1 MAIRGPRVLHGL
13 FYGLDLSNPDD
24 EIRAVVRR
32 RLIRGVEIAAE
43 LGGNRIAVH
52 SPFTLWGR
60 RNDLNCTGYRDA
72 LRGERPQA
80 RPARKRC
87 PAGGGGDRLLTGPD
101 RPTRPPGALP
111 RTPEYFWNSEAARQ
125 GGAVQTPTS
134 LPRCLPRDFIVPEIL
149 RGPGQRPGGRGRA
162 RGQDR
167 GGA

>member
-80 RPARKRC
+80 CLPAS
-87 PAGGGGDRLLTGPD
+87 AARL
-101 RPTRPPGALP
+101 
-111 RTPEYFWNSEAARQ
+111 EAA
-125 GGAVQTPTS
+125 GIA
-134 LPRCLPRDFIVPEIL
+134 C
-149 RGPGQRPGGRGRA
+149 
-162 RGQDR
+162 
-167 GGA
+167 